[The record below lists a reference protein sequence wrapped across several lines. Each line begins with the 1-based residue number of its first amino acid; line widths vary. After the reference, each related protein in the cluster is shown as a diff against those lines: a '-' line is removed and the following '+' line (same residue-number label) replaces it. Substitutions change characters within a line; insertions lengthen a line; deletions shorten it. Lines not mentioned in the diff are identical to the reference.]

1 MVQKPEWGDL
11 KFSGAIFEVVSES
24 AANAAAA

>member
-1 MVQKPEWGDL
+1 MIYIVIIHKLLLIL
-11 KFSGAIFEVVSES
+11 KFKSES